1 MPLSSVIGHAP
12 VVALLRQA
20 VARNRV
26 PQSLLFAGPE
36 GVGKRAIALAL
47 AQAVNCPERAA
58 RGPKKT
64 AGDDACGVCAT
75 CQRIARGIHSDVVV
89 VDKGDEASIKIGVVR
104 ERVLQAVNYR
114 PFEAARR
121 VFIIDPADEMG
132 LEAQDALLKTLE
144 EPPSAA
150 ILILITAYPD
160 TLLPTVQSR
169 CRRLRFGPLSE
180 SDVARVLVE
189 RAGVDQAKARACAA
203 VSAGSVGRALAA
215 EGGQLDEDRDAAFAL
230 VTAARGAR
238 LTDRLKA
245 AAALAKHDSDR
256 RDRDALGD
264 RLALVGSILRDLGA
278 LAAGRPGLLANAD
291 RDADLRA
298 MASAY
303 DLPRIVAAYSALARA
318 QHSLDRN
325 AGPKIVADW
334 VAVTI

>member
-1 MPLSSVIGHAP
+1 MPLSAVIGHAP
-12 VVALLRQA
+12 VIALLRQA
-20 VARNRV
+20 VGRHRV
-26 PQSLLFAGPE
+26 PQSLIFAGPE
-36 GVGKRAIALAL
+36 GVGKRAVALAL

-58 RGPKKT
+58 RGPKKA
-64 AGDDACGVCAT
+64 AGDDGCGVCST

-89 VDKGDEASIKIGVVR
+89 VDKGDEASIKIAAVR
-104 ERVLQAVNYR
+104 ERVLQVVGYR

-132 LEAQDALLKTLE
+132 VEAQDALLKTLE
-144 EPPSAA
+144 EPPPSA

-160 TLLPTVQSR
+160 TLLPTIQSR

-180 SDVARVLVE
+180 ADVARVLVE
-189 RAGVDQAKARACAA
+189 RAGVDNTKARALAA

-215 EGGQLDEDRDAAFAL
+215 QEGELDQDRDAAFAL
-230 VTAARGAR
+230 VAAARGTR
-238 LTDRLKA
+238 VTDRLKA
-245 AAALAKHDSDR
+245 AAAFAKNDSDR
-256 RDRDALGD
+256 RDRDAMGD

-291 RDADLRA
+291 READLRA
-298 MASAY
+298 LASAY
-303 DLPRIVAAYSALARA
+303 DVPRVVTAYGALARA
-318 QHSLDRN
+318 QASLDRN